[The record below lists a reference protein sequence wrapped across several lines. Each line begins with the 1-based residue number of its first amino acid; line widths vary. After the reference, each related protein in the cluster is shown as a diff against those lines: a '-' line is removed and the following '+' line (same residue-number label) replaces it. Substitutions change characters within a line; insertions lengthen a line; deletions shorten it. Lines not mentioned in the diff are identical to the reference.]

1 MVHKEGLGV
10 LVKQLREAKGLTQA
24 ELAEKAAIS
33 REHAALMESGGRANP
48 TMDVLKWKRLAKALK
63 GKVGDPLK

>member
-1 MVHKEGLGV
+1 MGHKKGLGV

-33 REHAALMESGGRANP
+33 REYVALMESGGRANP
-48 TMDVLKWKRLAKALK
+48 TMDVLKRLAKALK
-63 GKVGDPLK
+63 VTVGDLLE